1 MTETYQQALHA
12 QVEDL
17 SIGDRMGAAEVFL
30 AGVRAQYVNS
40 LPPFPADGVCEC
52 GNDGTE
58 FGSWQHVEYGYTR
71 WTNGEFDGDHLHLST
86 DGWDDMSESGD
97 VEWVECNSYRSGQPG
112 CGKAYKMPDDV
123 EWD

>member
-1 MTETYQQALHA
+1 MTETYQAALHA

-17 SIGDRMGAAEVFL
+17 SLGDRMGVAEAFL
-30 AGVRAQYVNS
+30 AETRRMYVSS
-40 LPPFPADGVCEC
+40 LPEFPADGVCEC

-58 FGSWQHVEYGYTR
+58 FGSWQHIEYGYTR
-71 WTNGEFDGDHLHLST
+71 WTNVEFDTDHLHLST

-97 VEWVECNSYRSGQPG
+97 VEWVECNSYLAGQPG
-112 CGKAYKMPDDV
+112 CGKAYKMPDNV